1 MNPITVAELRADWH
15 DAPDLSSEQKQ
26 VLGQL
31 AETDLQEALDA
42 AFRRHEDTYCRILDS
57 TRSDA
62 TRALLERMAT

>member
-1 MNPITVAELRADWH
+1 M
-15 DAPDLSSEQKQ
+15 SSEQKQ

-42 AFRRHEDTYCRILDS
+42 AFRRHEETYCRILDS

-62 TRALLERMAT
+62 TRALLERMAA